1 MNKITLFGV
10 VQGVGMRPFI
20 YTLAQKLELVGFVRN
35 TQVALEIILPAHKT
49 ESFLNALKKGLPPLA
64 LVEKIIISPYDKT
77 LKFND
82 FRILESKNHPLNL
95 LSQIPKDLGVCEDC
109 LREIRD
115 KNSPYFHYAFNSCAK
130 CGARYSLLSA
140 LPYDRENSALKP
152 FKLCG
157 FCAFVYKDANNKR
170 FHIQGI
176 SCKKCGITLNYKRFK
191 NDDALLECAKDIQK
205 GKIIALKGND
215 DALLECAKDIQKGK
229 IIALKGLG
237 GFALLCDGRNF
248 QTIERLRLLKNR
260 PLKPFALM
268 FKDLNTAK
276 QHAFLN
282 ALECESLNSTSA
294 PILLARKKPNTPLAP
309 NIAKN
314 SPFYGVILPYTPL
327 HALLLDLL
335 DFPIVF
341 TSANF
346 SSLPLASDEAEIDAL
361 SFIFDFKL
369 THNRAIIHR
378 IDDSIAQ
385 CIDNAIRPMR
395 LARGFA
401 PLYLTLPKRSNH
413 SPKKILA
420 LGAEQKGHFSL
431 LDSETSILLLS
442 PFCGDL
448 SVLENEKHF
457 KETLNFFLKTYDFKP
472 TILACD
478 KHKNYT
484 TTKMAFDFNT
494 PLLQVQHHHAHFLA
508 NVLDALLQ
516 DPHLNHPFI
525 GIIWDGS
532 GAYEN
537 KIYGAECFVGDFER
551 IEEIA
556 RFEEFL
562 LLGGEKAIKEPKRLV
577 LEIALKHQ
585 LNKLLKRVQKHFKE
599 DELEI
604 FQQMH
609 DREIQSVATNS
620 IGRLFDIVA
629 FSLDLVGTIS
639 FEAESGQV
647 LENLALQS
655 DEIAFYPFKIKNS
668 VVCLKE
674 FYQAFEKDLGVL
686 EPERIAKKF
695 FNSLVEII
703 TALIAPFKKHVV
715 VCSGGVFCNQL
726 LCEQLAKRL
735 RGLKRQYFFHKHFP
749 PNDSSIPVGQALMAY
764 FNPTIIKKG

>member
-1 MNKITLFGV
+1 M

-35 TQVALEIILPAHKT
+35 TQAALEIILPAHKT

-130 CGARYSLLSA
+130 CGARYSLLNA

-157 FCAFVYKDANNKR
+157 FCASVYQDPTNKR

-176 SCKKCGITLNYKRFK
+176 SCKKCGIALNYKHFK
-191 NDDALLECAKDIQK
+191 
-205 GKIIALKGND
+205 ND

-237 GFALLCDGRNF
+237 GFGFLCDARNF
-248 QTIERLRLLKNR
+248 QTTERLRLLKNR

-294 PILLARKKPNTPLAP
+294 PILLVRKKPDTKLAP

-346 SSLPLASDEAEIDAL
+346 SSLPLASDEAEIDTL

-385 CIDNAIRPMR
+385 RVDNIIRPMR

-401 PLYLTLPKRSNH
+401 PLYLTLPKRSNG

-420 LGAEQKGHFSL
+420 LGAQQKGHFSL
-431 LDSETSILLLS
+431 LDSETSTLLLS

-478 KHKNYT
+478 KHQNYT
-484 TTKMAFDFNT
+484 TTQMACGFNT

-508 NVLDALLQ
+508 SILDALLQ

-537 KIYGAECFVGDFER
+537 KIYGAECFVGDLER
-551 IEEIA
+551 IEEVA

-562 LLGGEKAIKEPKRLV
+562 LLGGQKAIKEPKRLV

-609 DREIQSVATNS
+609 DREIQSIATNS

-655 DEIAFYPFKIKNS
+655 DEIAFYPFTIKNS
-668 VVCLKE
+668 VVCLKD

-703 TALIAPFKKHVV
+703 TALIAPFKEHVV

-735 RGLKRQYFFHKHFP
+735 MGLKRQYFFHKHFP
-749 PNDSSIPVGQALMAY
+749 PNDSSIPIGQALMAY

>member
-1 MNKITLFGV
+1 M

-35 TQVALEIILPAHKT
+35 TQAALEIVLPAHKT
-49 ESFLNALKKGLPPLA
+49 ESFLDALKKGLPPLA

-77 LKFND
+77 LKFNG

-115 KNSPYFHYAFNSCAK
+115 KNSPYFYYAFNSCAK
-130 CGARYSLLSA
+130 CGARYSLLNA

-152 FKLCG
+152 FKLCE
-157 FCAFVYKDANNKR
+157 FCASVYQDPTNKR

-176 SCKKCGITLNYKRFK
+176 SCKKCGIALNYKRFK

-205 GKIIALKGND
+205 GKIIALKG
-215 DALLECAKDIQKGK
+215 
-229 IIALKGLG
+229 LG
-237 GFALLCDGRNF
+237 GFALVCDGRNF
-248 QTIERLRLLKNR
+248 QTIEKLRLLKNR

-294 PILLARKKPNTPLAP
+294 PILLARKKPDTPLAP

-335 DFPIVF
+335 DFPIIF

-369 THNRAIIHR
+369 THNRTIIHR

-385 CIDNAIRPMR
+385 RVDNIIRPMR

-401 PLYLTLPKRSNH
+401 PLYLTLPKRSND

-431 LDSETSILLLS
+431 LDSETSVLLLS

-508 NVLDALLQ
+508 SVLDALLQ

-551 IEEIA
+551 IEEMA

-620 IGRLFDIVA
+620 IGRLFDIIA
-629 FSLDLVGTIS
+629 FSLDLTGTIS

-655 DEIAFYPFKIKNS
+655 DEIAFYPFRIKNS

-686 EPERIAKKF
+686 EPKRIAKKF

-703 TALIAPFKKHVV
+703 TALIMPFKEHVV

-749 PNDSSIPVGQALMAY
+749 PNDSSIPIGQALMAY

>member
-35 TQVALEIILPAHKT
+35 TQAALEIILPAHKT

-64 LVEKIIISPYDKT
+64 LVEKIIISPYDKA
-77 LKFND
+77 LHFNG

-95 LSQIPKDLGVCEDC
+95 LSQIPKDLGVCKDC

-130 CGARYSLLSA
+130 CGARYSLLNA
-140 LPYDRENSALKP
+140 LPYDRGNSALKP
-152 FKLCG
+152 FKLCK
-157 FCAFVYKDANNKR
+157 FCASIYQDPTNKR

-176 SCKKCGITLNYKRFK
+176 SCKKCGIALNYKRFK
-191 NDDALLECAKDIQK
+191 NDDALLECAKDLQR
-205 GKIIALKGND
+205 
-215 DALLECAKDIQKGK
+215 GK

-282 ALECESLNSTSA
+282 ELECESLNSTSA
-294 PILLARKKPNTPLAP
+294 PILLARKKPDIKLAP

-327 HALLLDLL
+327 HVLLLDLL

-346 SSLPLASDEAEIDAL
+346 SSLPLASDEAEIDSL

-369 THNRAIIHR
+369 THNRAIVHR

-401 PLYLTLPKRSNH
+401 PLYLTLPKRSNG
-413 SPKKILA
+413 SQQKILA
-420 LGAEQKGHFSL
+420 LGAQQKGHFSL

-472 TILACD
+472 TLLACD

-484 TTKMAFDFNT
+484 TTQMAFDFNT

-508 NVLDALLQ
+508 SILDALLQ

-537 KIYGAECFVGDFER
+537 KIYGAECFVGDLER
-551 IEEIA
+551 IEEVA
-556 RFEEFL
+556 RFEEFW
-562 LLGGEKAIKEPKRLV
+562 LLGGQKAIKEPKRLV

-585 LNKLLKRVQKHFKE
+585 LNKLLRRVQKHFKE

-609 DREIQSVATNS
+609 DKKIQSVATNS

-629 FSLDLVGTIS
+629 FSLDLTGTIS

-655 DEIAFYPFKIKNS
+655 DEIAFYPFEIKNS
-668 VVCLKE
+668 VVRLKE

-686 EPERIAKKF
+686 EPKRIAKKF

-703 TALIAPFKKHVV
+703 TALIAPFKGHVV

-749 PNDSSIPVGQALMAY
+749 PNDSSIPIGQALMAY

>member
-35 TQVALEIILPAHKT
+35 TQAALEIILPAHQT
-49 ESFLNALKKGLPPLA
+49 ESFLNALKKRLPPLA

-82 FRILESKNHPLNL
+82 FMILESKNHPLNL

-109 LREIRD
+109 LHEIRD

-130 CGARYSLLSA
+130 CGARYSLLNA

-157 FCAFVYKDANNKR
+157 FCTSTYQDPTNKR

-191 NDDALLECAKDIQK
+191 
-205 GKIIALKGND
+205 ND

-276 QHAFLN
+276 QHAFLST
-282 ALECESLNSTSA
+282 LECESLNSTSA
-294 PILLARKKPNTPLAP
+294 PILLARKKPNTQLAP

-335 DFPIVF
+335 DFPIIF

-346 SSLPLASDEAEIDAL
+346 SSLPLASDEAEIDSL

-369 THNRAIIHR
+369 THDRAIIHR

-385 CIDNAIRPMR
+385 HVDNAIRPMR

-401 PLYLTLPKRSNH
+401 PLYLTLPKRSNDLQ
-413 SPKKILA
+413 KKILA

-478 KHKNYT
+478 KHQNYT
-484 TTKMAFDFNT
+484 TTKMACGFNT

-508 NVLDALLQ
+508 SVLDALLQ
-516 DPHLNHPFI
+516 DPHLNNPFI

-551 IEEIA
+551 IEETA

-609 DREIQSVATNS
+609 DRKIQSIATNS

-668 VVCLKE
+668 VVCLKD

-686 EPERIAKKF
+686 EPKRIAKKF

-703 TALIAPFKKHVV
+703 SALIAPFKEHVV

-735 RGLKRQYFFHKHFP
+735 RELKRQYFFHKHFP

>member
-35 TQVALEIILPAHKT
+35 TQAALEIILPAHKT

-64 LVEKIIISPYDKT
+64 LVEKIIINPYDKT
-77 LKFND
+77 LKFNG
-82 FRILESKNHPLNL
+82 FRILESKNHSLNL
-95 LSQIPKDLGVCEDC
+95 LSQIPKDLGVCENC

-130 CGARYSLLSA
+130 CGARYSLLNA

-152 FKLCG
+152 FKLCE

-205 GKIIALKGND
+205 GKIIALKG
-215 DALLECAKDIQKGK
+215 
-229 IIALKGLG
+229 LG
-237 GFALLCDGRNF
+237 GFALLCDARNF

-294 PILLARKKPNTPLAP
+294 PILLAHKKPNTQLAP

-327 HALLLDLL
+327 HALLMDLL
-335 DFPIVF
+335 DFPIIF

-346 SSLPLASDEAEIDAL
+346 SSLPLASDEAEIDSL

-369 THNRAIIHR
+369 THNRAIVHR
-378 IDDSIAQ
+378 IDDSIVQ

-401 PLYLTLPKRSNH
+401 PLYLTLPKRSND
-413 SPKKILA
+413 SQKKILA

-448 SVLENEKHF
+448 SALENEKHF

-484 TTKMAFDFNT
+484 TTKMACDFNT

-508 NVLDALLQ
+508 SVLDALLQ
-516 DPHLNHPFI
+516 DPHLNDPFI

-585 LNKLLKRVQKHFKE
+585 LNKLLERVQKHFKE

-609 DREIQSVATNS
+609 DREIQSTATNS

-629 FSLDLVGTIS
+629 FSLDLTGTIS

-703 TALIAPFKKHVV
+703 TALIAPFKEHVV

>member
-1 MNKITLFGV
+1 MRNDATLLNQITLFGV
-10 VQGVGMRPFI
+10 VQGVGMRPFV
-20 YTLAQKLELVGFVRN
+20 YTLAQKLGLVGFVRN
-35 TQVALEIILPAHKT
+35 AQAALEIVLPAHKT

-64 LVEKIIISPYDKT
+64 LVEKIIISPYDKA
-77 LKFND
+77 LHFND

-95 LSQIPKDLGVCEDC
+95 LSQIPKDLGVCKDC

-130 CGARYSLLSA
+130 CGARYSLLNA

-152 FKLCG
+152 FKLCE
-157 FCAFVYKDANNKR
+157 FCASVYKNAHNKR

-176 SCKKCGITLNYKRFK
+176 SCKKCGIALNYKRFK
-191 NDDALLECAKDIQK
+191 
-205 GKIIALKGND
+205 ND

-237 GFALLCDGRNF
+237 GFALLCDARNF

-268 FKDLNTAK
+268 FKDLNSAK

-294 PILLARKKPNTPLAP
+294 PILLARKKPNTQLAP

-346 SSLPLASDEAEIDAL
+346 SSLPLASDEAEIDSL

-385 CIDNAIRPMR
+385 NVDNAIRPMR

-401 PLYLTLPKRSNH
+401 PLYLTLPKRSNG
-413 SPKKILA
+413 SPQKILA

-431 LDSETSILLLS
+431 LDSKTSILLLS

-472 TILACD
+472 TLLACD

-484 TTKMAFDFNT
+484 TTQMAFDFNT

-508 NVLDALLQ
+508 SILDALLQ

-525 GIIWDGS
+525 GIVWDGS

-556 RFEEFL
+556 RFEEFW
-562 LLGGEKAIKEPKRLV
+562 LLGGQKAIKEPKRLV

-604 FQQMH
+604 FKQMH
-609 DREIQSVATNS
+609 DKKIQSIATNS

-655 DEIAFYPFKIKNS
+655 DEIAFYPFEIKKS
-668 VVCLKE
+668 VVRLKE

-686 EPERIAKKF
+686 EPKRIAKKF

-703 TALIAPFKKHVV
+703 TALIAPFKGHVV

-735 RGLKRQYFFHKHFP
+735 KKLQREYFFHKHFP

>member
-35 TQVALEIILPAHKT
+35 TQAALEIILPAHQT

-64 LVEKIIISPYDKT
+64 LVEKIIISPYDKA
-77 LKFND
+77 LHFND

-95 LSQIPKDLGVCEDC
+95 LSQIPKDLGVCKDC
-109 LREIRD
+109 LNEIKD

-130 CGARYSLLSA
+130 CGARYSLLNA
-140 LPYDRENSALKP
+140 MPYDRENSALKP

-157 FCAFVYKDANNKR
+157 FCTSIYQDPRNKR

-176 SCKKCGITLNYKRFK
+176 SCKKCGIVLNYKRFK

-205 GKIIALKGND
+205 GKIIALKG
-215 DALLECAKDIQKGK
+215 
-229 IIALKGLG
+229 LG
-237 GFALLCDGRNF
+237 GFALVCDARNF

-268 FKDLNTAK
+268 FKDLKSAK

-294 PILLARKKPNTPLAP
+294 PILLAHKKPDTQLAP

-346 SSLPLASDEAEIDAL
+346 SSLPLASDEKEIDSL
-361 SFIFDFKL
+361 HFIFDFKL

-378 IDDSIAQ
+378 IDDSIVQ
-385 CIDNAIRPMR
+385 RVDNIIRPMR

-413 SPKKILA
+413 PPQKILA

-472 TILACD
+472 TLLACD
-478 KHKNYT
+478 KHQNYT
-484 TTKMAFDFNT
+484 TTQMAFDFNT

-508 NVLDALLQ
+508 SVLDALLQ
-516 DPHLNHPFI
+516 DPHLNHSFI
-525 GIIWDGS
+525 GIVWDGS

-537 KIYGAECFVGDFER
+537 KVYGAECFVGDLER

-562 LLGGEKAIKEPKRLV
+562 LLGGQKAIKEPKRLV

-585 LNKLLKRVQKHFKE
+585 LNKLLRRVQKHFKE

-609 DREIQSVATNS
+609 DKKIQSVATNS

-629 FSLDLVGTIS
+629 FSLDLTGTIS

-655 DEIAFYPFKIKNS
+655 DESAFYPFEIKNS
-668 VVCLKE
+668 VVGLKA

-686 EPERIAKKF
+686 EPKRIAKKF

-703 TALIAPFKKHVV
+703 TALIAPFKEHVV

-726 LCEQLAKRL
+726 LCEQLAQRFKKLQRE
-735 RGLKRQYFFHKHFP
+735 YFFHKHFP

-764 FNPTIIKKG
+764 FNPIIIKKG

>member
-1 MNKITLFGV
+1 MCNDATLLNRITLFGV

-35 TQVALEIILPAHKT
+35 TQAALEIILPAHKT
-49 ESFLNALKKGLPPLA
+49 ESFLNALKKELPPLA
-64 LVEKIIISPYDKT
+64 LVEKIIISPYDKA
-77 LKFND
+77 LNFND

-95 LSQIPKDLGVCEDC
+95 LSQIPKDLGVCKDC

-130 CGARYSLLSA
+130 CGARYSLLNA

-152 FKLCG
+152 FKLCK
-157 FCAFVYKDANNKR
+157 FCASVYKDAHNKR

-205 GKIIALKGND
+205 GKIIALKG
-215 DALLECAKDIQKGK
+215 
-229 IIALKGLG
+229 LG
-237 GFALLCDGRNF
+237 GFALVCDARNF

-294 PILLARKKPNTPLAP
+294 PILLARKKPDTPLAP

-314 SPFYGVILPYTPL
+314 SPFYGIILPYTPL

-385 CIDNAIRPMR
+385 CIDNAMRPMR

-401 PLYLTLPKRSNH
+401 PLYLTLPKRSND
-413 SPKKILA
+413 SQKKILA

-472 TILACD
+472 TLLACD

-484 TTKMAFDFNT
+484 TTQMAFDFNT
-494 PLLQVQHHHAHFLA
+494 PLLQFQHHHAHFLA
-508 NVLDALLQ
+508 SVLDALLQ
-516 DPHLNHPFI
+516 APHLNHPFI

-551 IEEIA
+551 IEETA

-585 LNKLLKRVQKHFKE
+585 LNKLLERVQKHFKE

-609 DREIQSVATNS
+609 DREIQSTATNS

-629 FSLDLVGTIS
+629 FSLDLTGTIS

-655 DEIAFYPFKIKNS
+655 DENAFYPFKIKNS

-703 TALIAPFKKHVV
+703 TALIAPFKEHVV

>member
-1 MNKITLFGV
+1 
-10 VQGVGMRPFI
+10 MRPFI

-35 TQVALEIILPAHKT
+35 TQAALEIILPAHKT

-95 LSQIPKDLGVCEDC
+95 LSQIPKDLGVCKDC

-115 KNSPYFHYAFNSCAK
+115 KNSPYFYYAFNSCAK
-130 CGARYSLLSA
+130 CGARYSLLNA

-152 FKLCG
+152 FKLCR
-157 FCAFVYKDANNKR
+157 FCAFVYKDTNNKR

-191 NDDALLECAKDIQK
+191 NDDALLECT
-205 GKIIALKGND
+205 
-215 DALLECAKDIQKGK
+215 KDIQKGK

-335 DFPIVF
+335 DFPIIF

-346 SSLPLASDEAEIDAL
+346 SSLPLASDEDEIDSL

-378 IDDSIAQ
+378 IDDSIVQ
-385 CIDNAIRPMR
+385 RVDNIIRPMR

-401 PLYLTLPKRSNH
+401 PLYLTLPKRSNG

-472 TILACD
+472 TLLACD

-484 TTKMAFDFNT
+484 TTQMALEFNT

-508 NVLDALLQ
+508 SILDALLQ

-525 GIIWDGS
+525 GIVWDGS
-532 GAYEN
+532 GAYGN
-537 KIYGAECFVGDFER
+537 KIYGAECFVGDLER

-556 RFEEFL
+556 RFEEFW
-562 LLGGEKAIKEPKRLV
+562 LLGGQKAIKEPKRLV
-577 LEIALKHQ
+577 LEISLKHQ
-585 LNKLLKRVQKHFKE
+585 LNKLLERVQKHFKE

-609 DREIQSVATNS
+609 DKKIQSIATNS

-686 EPERIAKKF
+686 EPKRIAKKF

-703 TALIAPFKKHVV
+703 TALIAPFKEHVV

-749 PNDSSIPVGQALMAY
+749 PNDSSIPIGQALMAY
-764 FNPTIIKKG
+764 FNPKIIKKG

>member
-1 MNKITLFGV
+1 
-10 VQGVGMRPFI
+10 MRPFI

-35 TQVALEIILPAHKT
+35 TQAALEIILPAHKT

-64 LVEKIIISPYDKT
+64 LVEKIIINPYDKT
-77 LKFND
+77 LKSND

-130 CGARYSLLSA
+130 CGARYSLLNA

-157 FCAFVYKDANNKR
+157 FCTFVYKNTNNKR

-191 NDDALLECAKDIQK
+191 ND
-205 GKIIALKGND
+205 G
-215 DALLECAKDIQKGK
+215 ALLECAKDIQKGK

-237 GFALLCDGRNF
+237 GFALLCDARNF

-346 SSLPLASDEAEIDAL
+346 SSLPLASDEAEIDSL

-369 THNRAIIHR
+369 THNRTIIHR

-385 CIDNAIRPMR
+385 CIDNAMRPMR

-401 PLYLTLPKRSNH
+401 PLYLTLPKRSND
-413 SPKKILA
+413 SQKKILA

-484 TTKMAFDFNT
+484 TTKMACDFNT

-508 NVLDALLQ
+508 SVLDALLQ
-516 DPHLNHPFI
+516 DPHLNDPFI

-577 LEIALKHQ
+577 LEIALRHQ

-609 DREIQSVATNS
+609 DREIQSVVTNS

-629 FSLDLVGTIS
+629 FSLDLTGTIS

-695 FNSLVEII
+695 FNSLTEII
-703 TALIAPFKKHVV
+703 TALIAPFKEHVV

-749 PNDSSIPVGQALMAY
+749 PNDSSIPIGQALMAY

>member
-20 YTLAQKLELVGFVRN
+20 YTLAQKLGLVGFVRN
-35 TQVALEIILPAHKT
+35 AQVALEIVLPAHKT
-49 ESFLNALKKGLPPLA
+49 ESFLNALKKELPPLA
-64 LVEKIIISPYDKT
+64 LVEKIIISPYDKA
-77 LKFND
+77 LHFND

-95 LSQIPKDLGVCEDC
+95 LSQIPKDLGVCKDC

-115 KNSPYFHYAFNSCAK
+115 KNSPYFYYAFNSCAK
-130 CGARYSLLSA
+130 CGARYSLLNA

-152 FKLCG
+152 FKLCK
-157 FCAFVYKDANNKR
+157 FCASVYKDAHNKR

-176 SCKKCGITLNYKRFK
+176 SCKKCGIALNYRRFK
-191 NDDALLECAKDIQK
+191 
-205 GKIIALKGND
+205 ND

-237 GFALLCDGRNF
+237 GFALLCDARNF

-268 FKDLNTAK
+268 FKDLNAAK
-276 QHAFLN
+276 QYAFLN

-294 PILLARKKPNTPLAP
+294 PILLARKKPNIKLAP

-385 CIDNAIRPMR
+385 RVDNIIRPMR

-401 PLYLTLPKRSNH
+401 PLYLTLPKRSNG

-431 LDSETSILLLS
+431 LDSETSVLLLS

-472 TILACD
+472 TFLACD
-478 KHKNYT
+478 KHQNYT
-484 TTKMAFDFNT
+484 TTQMAFEFNT

-508 NVLDALLQ
+508 SVLDALLQ

-537 KIYGAECFVGDFER
+537 KIYGAECFVGDLER
-551 IEEIA
+551 IEEVA
-556 RFEEFL
+556 RFEEFW
-562 LLGGEKAIKEPKRLV
+562 LLGGQKAIKEPKRLV

-609 DREIQSVATNS
+609 DKKIQSIATNS

-655 DEIAFYPFKIKNS
+655 DEIAFYPFEIKNS
-668 VVCLKE
+668 VVGLKE

-686 EPERIAKKF
+686 EPKRIAKKF

-703 TALIAPFKKHVV
+703 TALIAPFKEHVV

-749 PNDSSIPVGQALMAY
+749 PNDSNIPIGQALMAY

>member
-1 MNKITLFGV
+1 M

-20 YTLAQKLELVGFVRN
+20 YALAQKLELVGFVRN
-35 TQVALEIILPAHKT
+35 TQAALEIILPAHKT

-64 LVEKIIISPYDKT
+64 LVEKIVISPYDKT

-95 LSQIPKDLGVCEDC
+95 LSQIPKDLGVCKDC

-130 CGARYSLLSA
+130 CGARYSLLNA

-157 FCAFVYKDANNKR
+157 FCAFVYQDPTNKR

-176 SCKKCGITLNYKRFK
+176 SCKKCGIALNYKRFK
-191 NDDALLECAKDIQK
+191 
-205 GKIIALKGND
+205 ND

-268 FKDLNTAK
+268 FKDLNSAK

-282 ALECESLNSTSA
+282 ELECESLNSASA
-294 PILLARKKPNTPLAP
+294 PILLARKKPDTKLAP

-335 DFPIVF
+335 DFPIIF

-385 CIDNAIRPMR
+385 HVDNIIRPMR

-401 PLYLTLPKRSNH
+401 PLYLALPKRSNH

-472 TILACD
+472 TLLACD

-484 TTKMAFDFNT
+484 TTQMAFDFNT

-508 NVLDALLQ
+508 SVLDALLQ
-516 DPHLNHPFI
+516 NPHLNHPFI

-537 KIYGAECFVGDFER
+537 KIYGAECFVGDFEY
-551 IEEIA
+551 IEEVA
-556 RFEEFL
+556 RFEEFW
-562 LLGGEKAIKEPKRLV
+562 LLGGQKAIKEPKRLV

-585 LNKLLKRVQKHFKE
+585 LNKLLKRIQKHFKE

-609 DREIQSVATNS
+609 DKKIQSVATNS

-674 FYQAFEKDLGVL
+674 FYQAFERDLGVL
-686 EPERIAKKF
+686 EPKRIAKKF

-703 TALIAPFKKHVV
+703 TALIAPFKEHVV

-749 PNDSSIPVGQALMAY
+749 PNDSSIPIGQALMAY

>member
-1 MNKITLFGV
+1 
-10 VQGVGMRPFI
+10 MRPFI
-20 YTLAQKLELVGFVRN
+20 YTLAQKLKLVGFVRN
-35 TQVALEIILPAHKT
+35 TQAALEIILPAHKT

-64 LVEKIIISPYDKT
+64 LVEKIIINPYDKT

-130 CGARYSLLSA
+130 CGARYSLLNA

-157 FCAFVYKDANNKR
+157 FCTFVYKDANNKR

-176 SCKKCGITLNYKRFK
+176 SCKKCGIMLNYKRFK
-191 NDDALLECAKDIQK
+191 
-205 GKIIALKGND
+205 ND

-237 GFALLCDGRNF
+237 GFALLCDASNF

-276 QHAFLN
+276 QHAFLS
-282 ALECESLNSTSA
+282 ALECESLNSTST
-294 PILLARKKPNTPLAP
+294 PILLAHKKPNTPLAP

-346 SSLPLASDEAEIDAL
+346 SSLPLASDEAEIDSL

-378 IDDSIAQ
+378 IDDSIVQ
-385 CIDNAIRPMR
+385 CIDNAMRPMR

-401 PLYLTLPKRSNH
+401 PLYLTLPKRFNDSQ
-413 SPKKILA
+413 KKILA

-431 LDSETSILLLS
+431 LDSETSTLLLS

-484 TTKMAFDFNT
+484 TTKMACDFNT

-508 NVLDALLQ
+508 SVLDALLQ
-516 DPHLNHPFI
+516 DPHLNNPFI

-629 FSLDLVGTIS
+629 FSLDLTGTIS

-703 TALIAPFKKHVV
+703 TALIMPFKEHVV

>member
-1 MNKITLFGV
+1 
-10 VQGVGMRPFI
+10 MRPFI

-35 TQVALEIILPAHKT
+35 TQAALEIILPTHQT

-77 LKFND
+77 LKSND
-82 FRILESKNHPLNL
+82 FRILESKNHSLNL

-130 CGARYSLLSA
+130 CGARYSLLNA

-157 FCAFVYKDANNKR
+157 FCAFVYKDTNNKR

-205 GKIIALKGND
+205 GKIIALKG
-215 DALLECAKDIQKGK
+215 
-229 IIALKGLG
+229 LG
-237 GFALLCDGRNF
+237 GFALLCDARNF

-276 QHAFLN
+276 QHAFLS

-346 SSLPLASDEAEIDAL
+346 NSLPLASDEAEIDAL

-385 CIDNAIRPMR
+385 CIDNAMRPMR

-457 KETLNFFLKTYDFKP
+457 KETLDFFLKTYDFKP
-472 TILACD
+472 TLLACD

-484 TTKMAFDFNT
+484 TTKMACDFNT

-508 NVLDALLQ
+508 SVLDALLQ
-516 DPHLNHPFI
+516 DPHLNNPFI

-551 IEEIA
+551 IEEVA

-562 LLGGEKAIKEPKRLV
+562 LLGREKAIKEPKRLV

-585 LNKLLKRVQKHFKE
+585 LNKLLKHVQKHFKE

-629 FSLDLVGTIS
+629 FSLDLTGTIS

-703 TALIAPFKKHVV
+703 TALIMPFKEHVV

-749 PNDSSIPVGQALMAY
+749 LNDSSIPVGQALMAY

>member
-1 MNKITLFGV
+1 MRNDATLLNKITLFGV

-35 TQVALEIILPAHKT
+35 AQAALEIILPAHKT
-49 ESFLNALKKGLPPLA
+49 ESFLNALKKELPPLA
-64 LVEKIIISPYDKT
+64 LIKKIIISPYDKA
-77 LKFND
+77 LNFND

-130 CGARYSLLSA
+130 CGARYSLLNA
-140 LPYDRENSALKP
+140 MPYDRENSALKP
-152 FKLCG
+152 FKLCK
-157 FCAFVYKDANNKR
+157 FCASVYKDAHNKR

-176 SCKKCGITLNYKRFK
+176 SCKKCGIALNYKRFK
-191 NDDALLECAKDIQK
+191 
-205 GKIIALKGND
+205 ND

-237 GFALLCDGRNF
+237 GFALLCDARNF
-248 QTIERLRLLKNR
+248 QTIERLRLLKKR

-268 FKDLNTAK
+268 FKDLKSAK

-294 PILLARKKPNTPLAP
+294 PILLARKKPDTQLAP

-327 HALLLDLL
+327 HDLLLDLL

-346 SSLPLASDEAEIDAL
+346 NSLPLASDEAEIDAL

-385 CIDNAIRPMR
+385 RVDNIIRPMR

-401 PLYLTLPKRSNH
+401 PLYFALPKRSNH

-431 LDSETSILLLS
+431 LDSETSVLLLS

-472 TILACD
+472 TLLACD

-484 TTKMAFDFNT
+484 TTQMAFEFNT

-508 NVLDALLQ
+508 SVLDAFLQ

-532 GAYEN
+532 GAYDN

-556 RFEEFL
+556 RFEEFW
-562 LLGGEKAIKEPKRLV
+562 LLGGQKAIKEPKRLV

-609 DREIQSVATNS
+609 DKKIQSVATNS

-629 FSLDLVGTIS
+629 FSLDLTGTIS

-655 DEIAFYPFKIKNS
+655 DESAFYPFEIKNS
-668 VVCLKE
+668 VVDLKE

-686 EPERIAKKF
+686 EPKRIAKKF

-703 TALIAPFKKHVV
+703 TALIVPFKEHVV

-749 PNDSSIPVGQALMAY
+749 PNDSSIPIGQALMAY

>member
-1 MNKITLFGV
+1 
-10 VQGVGMRPFI
+10 MRPFV
-20 YTLAQKLELVGFVRN
+20 YTLAQKLGLVGFARN
-35 TQVALEIILPAHKT
+35 TQAALEIVLPTHKT

-64 LVEKIIISPYDKT
+64 LVEKIVISPYDKA
-77 LKFND
+77 LHFND

-109 LREIRD
+109 LREVRD

-130 CGARYSLLSA
+130 CGARYSLLNA
-140 LPYDRENSALKP
+140 MPYDRENSALKP

-157 FCAFVYKDANNKR
+157 FCASVYKDATNKR

-176 SCKKCGITLNYKRFK
+176 SCKKCGIALNYK
-191 NDDALLECAKDIQK
+191 Q
-205 GKIIALKGND
+205 LKND

-237 GFALLCDGRNF
+237 GFALLCDARNF

-268 FKDLNTAK
+268 FKDLNAAK

-282 ALECESLNSTSA
+282 ALECESLNSVSA
-294 PILLARKKPNTPLAP
+294 PILLARKKPNVKLAP

-335 DFPIVF
+335 DSPIIF

-346 SSLPLASDEAEIDAL
+346 SSLPLASDEKEIDSL
-361 SFIFDFKL
+361 HFIFDFKL
-369 THNRAIIHR
+369 THNRTIIHR

-385 CIDNAIRPMR
+385 RVDNAIRPMR

-401 PLYLTLPKRSNH
+401 PLYLTLPKRSFNA
-413 SPKKILA
+413 PKKILA

-431 LDSETSILLLS
+431 LDSETSVLLLS

-472 TILACD
+472 TLLACD
-478 KHKNYT
+478 KHQNYT
-484 TTKMAFDFNT
+484 TTKMAFEFNT

-508 NVLDALLQ
+508 SILDALLQ

-525 GIIWDGS
+525 GIVWDGS

-537 KIYGAECFVGDFER
+537 KVYGAECFVGDFER

-562 LLGGEKAIKEPKRLV
+562 LLGGQKAIKEPRRLV

-599 DELEI
+599 DELGI
-604 FQQMH
+604 FKQMH
-609 DREIQSVATNS
+609 DKKIQSVATNS

-655 DEIAFYPFKIKNS
+655 DEIAFYPFEIKNS
-668 VVCLKE
+668 VVRLKE

-703 TALIAPFKKHVV
+703 TALIAPFKGHVV

-726 LCEQLAKRL
+726 LCEQLAKRFKKL
-735 RGLKRQYFFHKHFP
+735 QREYFFHKHFP

>member
-1 MNKITLFGV
+1 MCNDATLLNKITLFGV

-35 TQVALEIILPAHKT
+35 TQAALEIILPAHKT

-64 LVEKIIISPYDKT
+64 LVEKIIINPYDKT
-77 LKFND
+77 LKSND
-82 FRILESKNHPLNL
+82 FRILESKNHSLNL

-130 CGARYSLLSA
+130 CGARYSLLNA

-157 FCAFVYKDANNKR
+157 FCASAYQDPTNKR

-205 GKIIALKGND
+205 GKIIALKG
-215 DALLECAKDIQKGK
+215 
-229 IIALKGLG
+229 LG
-237 GFALLCDGRNF
+237 GFALLCDARNF

-260 PLKPFALM
+260 PLKPFVLM

-294 PILLARKKPNTPLAP
+294 PILLAHKKPNTPLAP

-361 SFIFDFKL
+361 NFIFDFKL

-378 IDDSIAQ
+378 IDDSIVQ
-385 CIDNAIRPMR
+385 CIDNAMRPMR

-413 SPKKILA
+413 SQKKILA

-431 LDSETSILLLS
+431 LDSETSVLLLS

-472 TILACD
+472 TLLACD

-484 TTKMAFDFNT
+484 TTKMACDFNT

-508 NVLDALLQ
+508 SVLDALLQ

-537 KIYGAECFVGDFER
+537 KVYGAECFVGDFER

-629 FSLDLVGTIS
+629 FSLDLTGTIS

-703 TALIAPFKKHVV
+703 TALIAPFKEHVV

>member
-1 MNKITLFGV
+1 MNQITLFGV
-10 VQGVGMRPFI
+10 VQGVGMRPFV
-20 YTLAQKLELVGFVRN
+20 YTLAQKLGLVGFARN
-35 TQVALEIILPAHKT
+35 AQAALEIVLPAHKT

-64 LVEKIIISPYDKT
+64 LVEKIVISPYDKA
-77 LKFND
+77 LHFND
-82 FRILESKNHPLNL
+82 FRILESKNRPLNL

-115 KNSPYFHYAFNSCAK
+115 ENSPYFHYAFNSCAK
-130 CGARYSLLSA
+130 CGARYSLLNA
-140 LPYDRENSALKP
+140 MPYDRENSALKP

-157 FCAFVYKDANNKR
+157 FCASVYKDAHNKR

-176 SCKKCGITLNYKRFK
+176 SCKKCGIALNYKRFK
-191 NDDALLECAKDIQK
+191 NDDALFKCAKDIQ
-205 GKIIALKGND
+205 
-215 DALLECAKDIQKGK
+215 EGK

-237 GFALLCDGRNF
+237 GFALVCDARNF

-268 FKDLNTAK
+268 FKDLNSAK

-282 ALECESLNSTSA
+282 ELECESLSSISA
-294 PILLARKKPNTPLAP
+294 PILLARKKPDTQLAP

-335 DFPIVF
+335 DSPIVF

-346 SSLPLASDEAEIDAL
+346 SSLPLASDEKEINSL
-361 SFIFDFKL
+361 HFIFDFKL

-378 IDDSIAQ
+378 IDDSIVQ
-385 CIDNAIRPMR
+385 RVDNAIRPMR

-401 PLYLTLPKRSNH
+401 PLYLALPKRSNH
-413 SPKKILA
+413 PPKKILA

-431 LDSETSILLLS
+431 LDGETSVLLLS

-472 TILACD
+472 TLLACD
-478 KHKNYT
+478 KHQNYT
-484 TTKMAFDFNT
+484 TTKMAFEFNA

-508 NVLDALLQ
+508 SILDALLQ

-525 GIIWDGS
+525 GIVWDGS

-537 KIYGAECFVGDFER
+537 KVYGAECFIGDFER

-556 RFEEFL
+556 RFEEFW
-562 LLGGEKAIKEPKRLV
+562 LLGGQKAIKEPRRLV

-599 DELEI
+599 DELGI
-604 FQQMH
+604 FKQMH
-609 DREIQSVATNS
+609 DKKIQSVATNS

-655 DEIAFYPFKIKNS
+655 DENAFYPFEIKNS
-668 VVCLKE
+668 VVRLKE

-695 FNSLVEII
+695 FNSLIEII
-703 TALIAPFKKHVV
+703 TALIAPFKGHVV

-735 RGLKRQYFFHKHFP
+735 KKLQREYFFHKHFP

>member
-1 MNKITLFGV
+1 MCNDAVLLNKITLFGV

-35 TQVALEIILPAHKT
+35 TQAALEIILPAHKT
-49 ESFLNALKKGLPPLA
+49 ESFLNALKNGLPPLA
-64 LVEKIIISPYDKT
+64 LVEKIIISPYDKA
-77 LKFND
+77 LHFND

-130 CGARYSLLSA
+130 CGARYSLLNA

-152 FKLCG
+152 FKLCK
-157 FCAFVYKDANNKR
+157 FCASVYKDAHNKR

-176 SCKKCGITLNYKRFK
+176 SCKKCGIALNYKRFK
-191 NDDALLECAKDIQK
+191 
-205 GKIIALKGND
+205 ND

-237 GFALLCDGRNF
+237 GFALLCDARNF
-248 QTIERLRLLKNR
+248 KTIERLRLLKNR
-260 PLKPFALM
+260 PLKPFVLM
-268 FKDLNTAK
+268 FKDLESAK

-294 PILLARKKPNTPLAP
+294 PILLARKKPDTQLAP

-346 SSLPLASDEAEIDAL
+346 SSLPLASDETEIDAL

-378 IDDSIAQ
+378 IDDSIVQ
-385 CIDNAIRPMR
+385 RVDNAIRPMR

-401 PLYLTLPKRSNH
+401 PLYLALPKRSNG
-413 SPKKILA
+413 SQQKILA
-420 LGAEQKGHFSL
+420 LGADQKGYFSL
-431 LDSETSILLLS
+431 LDSETSVLLLS

-472 TILACD
+472 TLLACD
-478 KHKNYT
+478 KHQNYT
-484 TTKMAFDFNT
+484 TTKMAFEFNT

-508 NVLDALLQ
+508 SVLDALLQ

-537 KIYGAECFVGDFER
+537 KIYGAECFIGDFER
-551 IEEIA
+551 IEEVA
-556 RFEEFL
+556 RFEEFW
-562 LLGGEKAIKEPKRLV
+562 LLGGQKAIKEPKRLV

-585 LNKLLKRVQKHFKE
+585 LNKLLRRVQKHFKE

-609 DREIQSVATNS
+609 DKKIQSVATNS

-655 DEIAFYPFKIKNS
+655 DEIAFYPFEIKNS
-668 VVCLKE
+668 VVCLKK

-703 TALIAPFKKHVV
+703 TALIAPFKGHVV

-726 LCEQLAKRL
+726 LCEQLAKRFKKL
-735 RGLKRQYFFHKHFP
+735 QREYFFHKHFP

>member
-10 VQGVGMRPFI
+10 VQGVGMRPFV
-20 YTLAQKLELVGFVRN
+20 YTLAQKLGLVGFARN
-35 TQVALEIILPAHKT
+35 AQAALEIVLPAHKT

-64 LVEKIIISPYDKT
+64 LVEKIIISPYDKA
-77 LKFND
+77 LHFND

-130 CGARYSLLSA
+130 CGARYSLLNA

-157 FCAFVYKDANNKR
+157 FCASVYKDAHNKR

-176 SCKKCGITLNYKRFK
+176 SCKKCGIALNYKRFK
-191 NDDALLECAKDIQK
+191 
-205 GKIIALKGND
+205 ND

-237 GFALLCDGRNF
+237 GFALLCDARNF
-248 QTIERLRLLKNR
+248 KTIERLRLLKNR

-268 FKDLNTAK
+268 FKDLNSAK

-282 ALECESLNSTSA
+282 ELECESLNSVST
-294 PILLARKKPNTPLAP
+294 PILLARKKPNVKLAP

-335 DFPIVF
+335 DSPIVF

-346 SSLPLASDEAEIDAL
+346 NSLPLASDEKEIDSL
-361 SFIFDFKL
+361 HFIFDFKL

-385 CIDNAIRPMR
+385 RVDNTIRPMR

-401 PLYLTLPKRSNH
+401 PLYLTLPKRSFNA
-413 SPKKILA
+413 PKKILA

-431 LDSETSILLLS
+431 LDSETSVVLLS

-472 TILACD
+472 TLLACD
-478 KHKNYT
+478 KHQNYT
-484 TTKMAFDFNT
+484 TTKMAFEFNT

-508 NVLDALLQ
+508 SILDALLQ

-525 GIIWDGS
+525 GIVWDGS

-537 KIYGAECFVGDFER
+537 KVYGAECFVGDLER
-551 IEEIA
+551 IEEVA
-556 RFEEFL
+556 RFEEFW
-562 LLGGEKAIKEPKRLV
+562 LLGGQKAIKEPRRLV

-585 LNKLLKRVQKHFKE
+585 LNKLLKRVQEHFKE

-609 DREIQSVATNS
+609 DKKIQSVATNS

-655 DEIAFYPFKIKNS
+655 DEIAFYPFEIKNS

-686 EPERIAKKF
+686 EPKRIAKKF
-695 FNSLVEII
+695 FNSLIEII
-703 TALIAPFKKHVV
+703 TALIAPFKGHVV

-735 RGLKRQYFFHKHFP
+735 KKLQREYFFHKHFP

>member
-10 VQGVGMRPFI
+10 VQGVGMRPFV
-20 YTLAQKLELVGFVRN
+20 YTLAQKLGLVGFVRN
-35 TQVALEIILPAHKT
+35 AQAALEIILPAHKT

-64 LVEKIIISPYDKT
+64 LVEKIIISPYDKA
-77 LKFND
+77 LHFND

-130 CGARYSLLSA
+130 CGARYSLLNA
-140 LPYDRENSALKP
+140 MPYDRENSALKP
-152 FKLCG
+152 FKLCK
-157 FCAFVYKDANNKR
+157 FCASVYKDTHNKR

-176 SCKKCGITLNYKRFK
+176 SCKKCGIALNYKRFK
-191 NDDALLECAKDIQK
+191 NDDALLECAKD
-205 GKIIALKGND
+205 L
-215 DALLECAKDIQKGK
+215 QKGK

-237 GFALLCDGRNF
+237 GFALLCDARNF

-268 FKDLNTAK
+268 FKDLNSAK

-282 ALECESLNSTSA
+282 ALEGESLRSANA
-294 PILLARKKPNTPLAP
+294 PILLARKKPDTKLAS

-335 DFPIVF
+335 DFPIIF

-346 SSLPLASDEAEIDAL
+346 NSLPLASNEKEIDSL
-361 SFIFDFKL
+361 HFIFDFKL

-385 CIDNAIRPMR
+385 RVDNMIRPMR

-413 SPKKILA
+413 PPKKILA

-431 LDSETSILLLS
+431 LDSETSVLLLS

-472 TILACD
+472 TLLACD

-484 TTKMAFDFNT
+484 TTKMAFKFNT

-508 NVLDALLQ
+508 SVLDALLQ

-532 GAYEN
+532 GAYDN

-551 IEEIA
+551 IEEVA
-556 RFEEFL
+556 RFEEFW
-562 LLGGEKAIKEPKRLV
+562 LLGGQKAIKEPKRLV

-585 LNKLLKRVQKHFKE
+585 LNKLLKRIQKHFKE

-604 FQQMH
+604 FKQMH
-609 DREIQSVATNS
+609 DKKIQSVATNS

-655 DEIAFYPFKIKNS
+655 DEIAFYPFEIKNS
-668 VVCLKE
+668 VVGLKE

-686 EPERIAKKF
+686 EPKRIAKKF

-703 TALIAPFKKHVV
+703 TALIAPFKEHVV

-726 LCEQLAKRL
+726 LCEQLAKRFKKL
-735 RGLKRQYFFHKHFP
+735 QREYFFHKHFP

>member
-10 VQGVGMRPFI
+10 VQGVGMRPFV
-20 YTLAQKLELVGFVRN
+20 YTLAQKLGLVGFTRN
-35 TQVALEIILPAHKT
+35 AQAALEIVLPAHKT

-64 LVEKIIISPYDKT
+64 LVEKIVISPYDKA
-77 LKFND
+77 LHFND

-130 CGARYSLLSA
+130 CGARYSLLNA

-152 FKLCG
+152 FKLCR
-157 FCAFVYKDANNKR
+157 FCASTYQDPTNKR

-176 SCKKCGITLNYKRFK
+176 SCKKCGIALNYKRFK
-191 NDDALLECAKDIQK
+191 
-205 GKIIALKGND
+205 ND

-237 GFALLCDGRNF
+237 GFALLCDARNF

-268 FKDLNTAK
+268 FKDLKSAK

-282 ALECESLNSTSA
+282 ALECESLNSVSA
-294 PILLARKKPNTPLAP
+294 PILLARKKPDTQLAP

-314 SPFYGVILPYTPL
+314 SSFYGVILPYTPL

-346 SSLPLASDEAEIDAL
+346 SSLPLASDEKEIDSL
-361 SFIFDFKL
+361 HFIFDFKL

-385 CIDNAIRPMR
+385 RVDNIIRPMR

-401 PLYLTLPKRSNH
+401 PLYLALPKRSNH

-420 LGAEQKGHFSL
+420 LGAQQKGHFSL

-472 TILACD
+472 TLLACD
-478 KHKNYT
+478 KHQNYT
-484 TTKMAFDFNT
+484 TTQMAFEFNT

-508 NVLDALLQ
+508 SVLDALLQ

-537 KIYGAECFVGDFER
+537 KIYGAECFVGDLER

-556 RFEEFL
+556 RFEEFW
-562 LLGGEKAIKEPKRLV
+562 LLGGQKAIKEPRRLV

-609 DREIQSVATNS
+609 DKKIQSVATNS

-629 FSLDLVGTIS
+629 FSLDLTGTIS

-655 DEIAFYPFKIKNS
+655 DESAFYPFTIKNS
-668 VVCLKE
+668 VVGLKE

-686 EPERIAKKF
+686 EPKRIAKKF

-703 TALIAPFKKHVV
+703 TALIAPFKGHVV

-735 RGLKRQYFFHKHFP
+735 KKLQREYFFHKHFP

>member
-1 MNKITLFGV
+1 MNQITLFGV
-10 VQGVGMRPFI
+10 VQGVGMRPFV
-20 YTLAQKLELVGFVRN
+20 YTLAQKLGLVGFTRN
-35 TQVALEIILPAHKT
+35 TQAALEIVLPAHKT

-64 LVEKIIISPYDKT
+64 LVEKIIISPYDKA
-77 LKFND
+77 LHFND

-130 CGARYSLLSA
+130 CGARYSLLNA

-157 FCAFVYKDANNKR
+157 FCTSTYQDPTNKR

-176 SCKKCGITLNYKRFK
+176 SCKKCGIALNYKRFK
-191 NDDALLECAKDIQK
+191 
-205 GKIIALKGND
+205 ND

-237 GFALLCDGRNF
+237 GFALLCDARNF

-268 FKDLNTAK
+268 FKDLKSAK

-282 ALECESLNSTSA
+282 ELECESLNSVSA
-294 PILLARKKPNTPLAP
+294 PILLVRKKPNVKLAP

-335 DFPIVF
+335 DSPIVF

-346 SSLPLASDEAEIDAL
+346 SSLPLASDEKEIDSL
-361 SFIFDFKL
+361 HFIFDFKL

-385 CIDNAIRPMR
+385 RVDNAIRPMR

-413 SPKKILA
+413 PPKKILA

-431 LDSETSILLLS
+431 LDSETSVVLLS

-472 TILACD
+472 TLLACD
-478 KHKNYT
+478 KHQNYT
-484 TTKMAFDFNT
+484 TTQMAFEFNT

-508 NVLDALLQ
+508 SVLDALLQ

-525 GIIWDGS
+525 GIVWDGS

-537 KIYGAECFVGDFER
+537 KVYGAECFVGDFER

-556 RFEEFL
+556 RFEEFW
-562 LLGGEKAIKEPKRLV
+562 LLGGQKAIKEPRRLV

-599 DELEI
+599 DELGI

-609 DREIQSVATNS
+609 DKKIQSVATNS

-629 FSLDLVGTIS
+629 FSLGLVGTIS

-655 DEIAFYPFKIKNS
+655 DEIAFYPFEIKNS
-668 VVCLKE
+668 VVGLKE

-703 TALIAPFKKHVV
+703 TALIAPFKEHVV

-735 RGLKRQYFFHKHFP
+735 KKLQREYFFHKHFP
-749 PNDSSIPVGQALMAY
+749 PNDSSIPVGQALMAH

>member
-20 YTLAQKLELVGFVRN
+20 YTLAQKLGLVGFVRN
-35 TQVALEIILPAHKT
+35 AQAALEIILPAHKT

-64 LVEKIIISPYDKT
+64 LVEKIIISPYDKA
-77 LKFND
+77 LHFND

-95 LSQIPKDLGVCEDC
+95 LSQIPKDLGVCKDC

-115 KNSPYFHYAFNSCAK
+115 KNSLYFHYAFNSCAK
-130 CGARYSLLSA
+130 CGARYSLLNA
-140 LPYDRENSALKP
+140 MPYDRENSALKP
-152 FKLCG
+152 FKLCK
-157 FCAFVYKDANNKR
+157 FCTYTYQDPTNKR

-176 SCKKCGITLNYKRFK
+176 SCKKCGIALNYKRFK
-191 NDDALLECAKDIQK
+191 
-205 GKIIALKGND
+205 ND

-268 FKDLNTAK
+268 FKDLNSAK

-282 ALECESLNSTSA
+282 ELECESLISAST
-294 PILLARKKPNTPLAP
+294 PILLARKKPDTQLAP

-346 SSLPLASDEAEIDAL
+346 SSLPLASDEAEIDSL

-385 CIDNAIRPMR
+385 RVDNAIRPMR

-401 PLYLTLPKRSNH
+401 PLYLALPKHSNG

-472 TILACD
+472 TLLACD

-484 TTKMAFDFNT
+484 TTKMAFELNT

-508 NVLDALLQ
+508 SVLDALLQ
-516 DPHLNHPFI
+516 DPHLNHSFI

-551 IEEIA
+551 IEEVA
-556 RFEEFL
+556 RFEEFW
-562 LLGGEKAIKEPKRLV
+562 LLGGQKAIKEPKRLV

-585 LNKLLKRVQKHFKE
+585 LNKLLKRIQKHFKE

-609 DREIQSVATNS
+609 DKKIQSVATNS

-655 DEIAFYPFKIKNS
+655 DEIAFYPFEIKNS
-668 VVCLKE
+668 VVCLKD

-686 EPERIAKKF
+686 EPKRIAKKF

-703 TALIAPFKKHVV
+703 TALIAPFKEHVV

-726 LCEQLAKRL
+726 LCEQLAKRFKKL
-735 RGLKRQYFFHKHFP
+735 QREYFFHKHFP

>member
-20 YTLAQKLELVGFVRN
+20 YTLAQKLELIGFTRN
-35 TQVALEIILPAHKT
+35 TQAALEIILPAHKT

-64 LVEKIIISPYDKT
+64 LVEKTIISPYDKT

-95 LSQIPKDLGVCEDC
+95 LSQIPKDLGVCKDC

-130 CGARYSLLSA
+130 CGARYSLLNA

-157 FCAFVYKDANNKR
+157 FCASVYKDATNKR

-176 SCKKCGITLNYKRFK
+176 SCKKCGIALNYK
-191 NDDALLECAKDIQK
+191 Q
-205 GKIIALKGND
+205 LKND

-237 GFALLCDGRNF
+237 GFALLCDARNF
-248 QTIERLRLLKNR
+248 KTIERLRLLKNR
-260 PLKPFALM
+260 PLKPFVLM
-268 FKDLNTAK
+268 FKDLKSAK

-282 ALECESLNSTSA
+282 ELECESLNSVSA
-294 PILLARKKPNTPLAP
+294 PILLARKKPNTQLAP

-346 SSLPLASDEAEIDAL
+346 NSLPLASDEKEIDSL
-361 SFIFDFKL
+361 HFVFDFKL

-378 IDDSIAQ
+378 IDDSIVQ
-385 CIDNAIRPMR
+385 CVDNIIRPMR

-401 PLYLTLPKRSNH
+401 PLYLTLPKRSNG
-413 SPKKILA
+413 SPKKVLA

-484 TTKMAFDFNT
+484 TTQMAFEFNT

-508 NVLDALLQ
+508 SILDALLQ

-525 GIIWDGS
+525 GIVWDGS

-537 KIYGAECFVGDFER
+537 KVYGAECFVGDFER
-551 IEEIA
+551 IEEVA
-556 RFEEFL
+556 RFEEFW
-562 LLGGEKAIKEPKRLV
+562 LLGGQKAIKEPRRLV

-609 DREIQSVATNS
+609 DKKIQSVATNS

-629 FSLDLVGTIS
+629 FSLDLTGTIS

-668 VVCLKE
+668 VVRLKE

-686 EPERIAKKF
+686 KPECIAKKF

-703 TALIAPFKKHVV
+703 TALIAPFKGHVV

-735 RGLKRQYFFHKHFP
+735 KKLQREYFFHKHFP
-749 PNDSSIPVGQALMAY
+749 PNDSNIPVGQALMAY

>member
-1 MNKITLFGV
+1 M

-35 TQVALEIILPAHKT
+35 TQAALEIILPAHQT

-64 LVEKIIISPYDKT
+64 LVEKTIISPYDKT
-77 LKFND
+77 LKFNG

-95 LSQIPKDLGVCEDC
+95 LSQIPKDLGVCKDC

-115 KNSPYFHYAFNSCAK
+115 KNSPYFYYAFNSCAK
-130 CGARYSLLSA
+130 CGARYSFLSA

-152 FKLCG
+152 FKLCE
-157 FCAFVYKDANNKR
+157 FCASVYKDAHNKR

-176 SCKKCGITLNYKRFK
+176 SCKKCGIVLTYKRFK
-191 NDDALLECAKDIQK
+191 
-205 GKIIALKGND
+205 ND

-237 GFALLCDGRNF
+237 GFALLCDARNF

-282 ALECESLNSTSA
+282 ALECESLISASA
-294 PILLARKKPNTPLAP
+294 PILLARKKPDTPLAP

-346 SSLPLASDEAEIDAL
+346 SSLPLASDEAEIDSL
-361 SFIFDFKL
+361 NFIFDFKL
-369 THNRAIIHR
+369 THNRTIIHR
-378 IDDSIAQ
+378 IDDSITQ

-401 PLYLTLPKRSNH
+401 PLYLTLPKRSNG

-472 TILACD
+472 TLLACD

-508 NVLDALLQ
+508 SVLDALLQ

-525 GIIWDGS
+525 GIVWDGS

-537 KIYGAECFVGDFER
+537 KIYGAECFVGDLER
-551 IEEIA
+551 IEETA
-556 RFEEFL
+556 RFEEFW
-562 LLGGEKAIKEPKRLV
+562 LLGGQKAIKEPKRLV
-577 LEIALKHQ
+577 LEISLKHQ
-585 LNKLLKRVQKHFKE
+585 LNKLLKRIQKHFKE

-609 DREIQSVATNS
+609 DKKIQSVATNS

-629 FSLDLVGTIS
+629 FSLDLTGTIS

-655 DEIAFYPFKIKNS
+655 DEIAFYPFTIKNS
-668 VVCLKE
+668 VVGLKE

-703 TALIAPFKKHVV
+703 TALIVPFKEHVV

-735 RGLKRQYFFHKHFP
+735 RGLKREYFFHKHFP

>member
-10 VQGVGMRPFI
+10 VQGVGMRPFV
-20 YTLAQKLELVGFVRN
+20 YTLAQKLGLVGFVRN
-35 TQVALEIILPAHKT
+35 AQAALEIVLPAHKT

-64 LVEKIIISPYDKT
+64 LVEKIVISPYNKA
-77 LKFND
+77 LHFND

-130 CGARYSLLSA
+130 CGARYSLLNA

-157 FCAFVYKDANNKR
+157 FCASVYKDATNKR

-176 SCKKCGITLNYKRFK
+176 SCKKCGIALNYKRLK
-191 NDDALLECAKDIQK
+191 NDDALFKCAKDIQ
-205 GKIIALKGND
+205 
-215 DALLECAKDIQKGK
+215 EGK

-237 GFALLCDGRNF
+237 GFALVCDARNF
-248 QTIERLRLLKNR
+248 KTIERLRLLKNR

-268 FKDLNTAK
+268 FKDLKSAK

-282 ALECESLNSTSA
+282 ALECESLNSVSA
-294 PILLARKKPNTPLAP
+294 PILLARKKPNIKLAP

-335 DFPIVF
+335 DSPIIF

-346 SSLPLASDEAEIDAL
+346 NSLPLASDEKEIDSL
-361 SFIFDFKL
+361 HFIFDFKL

-385 CIDNAIRPMR
+385 HVDNAIRPMR

-401 PLYLTLPKRSNH
+401 PLYLTLPIRSFNA
-413 SPKKILA
+413 PKKILA

-431 LDSETSILLLS
+431 LDSETSVVLLS

-472 TILACD
+472 TLLACD
-478 KHKNYT
+478 KHQNYT
-484 TTKMAFDFNT
+484 TTKMAFEFNT

-508 NVLDALLQ
+508 SVLDALLQ

-525 GIIWDGS
+525 GIVWDGS

-537 KIYGAECFVGDFER
+537 KVYGAECFVGDFEC
-551 IEEIA
+551 IEEVA
-556 RFEEFL
+556 RFEEFW
-562 LLGGEKAIKEPKRLV
+562 LLGGQKAIKEPRRLV

-599 DELEI
+599 DELGI
-604 FQQMH
+604 FKQMH
-609 DREIQSVATNS
+609 DKKIQSVATNS

-655 DEIAFYPFKIKNS
+655 DEIAFYPFEIKNS
-668 VVCLKE
+668 VVGLKE

-695 FNSLVEII
+695 FNSLIEII
-703 TALIAPFKKHVV
+703 TALIVPFKGHVV

-735 RGLKRQYFFHKHFP
+735 KKLQREYFFHKHFP
-749 PNDSSIPVGQALMAY
+749 PNDSNIPVGQALMAY

>member
-1 MNKITLFGV
+1 M

-20 YTLAQKLELVGFVRN
+20 YTLAQKLELVGFARN
-35 TQVALEIILPAHKT
+35 TQAALEIILPAHKT

-64 LVEKIIISPYDKT
+64 LVEKIIISPYDKA

-95 LSQIPKDLGVCEDC
+95 LSQIPKDLGVCKDC

-152 FKLCG
+152 FKLCE
-157 FCAFVYKDANNKR
+157 FCASVYQDPTNKR

-191 NDDALLECAKDIQK
+191 
-205 GKIIALKGND
+205 ND

-294 PILLARKKPNTPLAP
+294 PILLARKKPNTPLAS

-378 IDDSIAQ
+378 IDDSIVQ
-385 CIDNAIRPMR
+385 RVDNIIRPMR

-401 PLYLTLPKRSNH
+401 PIYLTLPKRSNG

-484 TTKMAFDFNT
+484 TTQMAFEFNT

-508 NVLDALLQ
+508 SVLDALLQ
-516 DPHLNHPFI
+516 DPHLNNPFI
-525 GIIWDGS
+525 GIVWDGS

-537 KIYGAECFVGDFER
+537 KIYGAECFVGDLER
-551 IEEIA
+551 IEEVA

-562 LLGGEKAIKEPKRLV
+562 LLGGQKAIKEPKRLV
-577 LEIALKHQ
+577 LEISLKHQ
-585 LNKLLKRVQKHFKE
+585 LNKLLERVQKHFKE

-609 DREIQSVATNS
+609 DKKIQSIATNS
-620 IGRLFDIVA
+620 IGRLFDIIA
-629 FSLDLVGTIS
+629 FSLGLTGTIS

-655 DEIAFYPFKIKNS
+655 DEIAFYPFTIKNS
-668 VVCLKE
+668 VVCLKD

-695 FNSLVEII
+695 FNSLIEII
-703 TALIAPFKKHVV
+703 TALIAPFKEHVV

-749 PNDSSIPVGQALMAY
+749 PNDSSIPIGQALMAY

>member
-1 MNKITLFGV
+1 MCNDATLLNQITLFGV

-35 TQVALEIILPAHKT
+35 TQAALEIILPAHKT

-77 LKFND
+77 LKSND

-130 CGARYSLLSA
+130 CGARYSLLNA

-157 FCAFVYKDANNKR
+157 FCASTYQDPTNKR

-205 GKIIALKGND
+205 GKIIALKG
-215 DALLECAKDIQKGK
+215 
-229 IIALKGLG
+229 LG
-237 GFALLCDGRNF
+237 GFALLCDARNF

-378 IDDSIAQ
+378 IDDSIVQ
-385 CIDNAIRPMR
+385 CIDNAMCPMR

-401 PLYLTLPKRSNH
+401 PLYLTLPKRSND
-413 SPKKILA
+413 SQKKILA
-420 LGAEQKGHFSL
+420 FGAEQKGHFSL

-484 TTKMAFDFNT
+484 TTKMACDFNT

-508 NVLDALLQ
+508 SVLDALLQ
-516 DPHLNHPFI
+516 DPHLNDPFI

-537 KIYGAECFVGDFER
+537 KVYGAECFVGDFER

-585 LNKLLKRVQKHFKE
+585 LNKLLERVQKHFKE

-609 DREIQSVATNS
+609 DKKIQSIATNS

-629 FSLDLVGTIS
+629 FSLDLTGTIS

-695 FNSLVEII
+695 FNSLTEII
-703 TALIAPFKKHVV
+703 TALIAPFKEHVV

-749 PNDSSIPVGQALMAY
+749 PNDSSIPIGQALMAY

>member
-1 MNKITLFGV
+1 
-10 VQGVGMRPFI
+10 MRPFI

-35 TQVALEIILPAHKT
+35 TQAALEIILPAHKT

-77 LKFND
+77 LKSND

-130 CGARYSLLSA
+130 CGARYSLLNA

-157 FCAFVYKDANNKR
+157 FCTFVYKDANNKR

-205 GKIIALKGND
+205 GKIIALKG
-215 DALLECAKDIQKGK
+215 
-229 IIALKGLG
+229 LG
-237 GFALLCDGRNF
+237 GFALLCDARNF

-282 ALECESLNSTSA
+282 ALECESLNSTST

-378 IDDSIAQ
+378 IDDSIVQ
-385 CIDNAIRPMR
+385 CIDNAMRPMR

-401 PLYLTLPKRSNH
+401 PLYLTLPKRSND
-413 SPKKILA
+413 SQKKILA

-478 KHKNYT
+478 RHKNYT
-484 TTKMAFDFNT
+484 TTKMACGFNT

-508 NVLDALLQ
+508 SVLDALLQ
-516 DPHLNHPFI
+516 DPHLNNPFI

-629 FSLDLVGTIS
+629 FSLDLTGTIS

-703 TALIAPFKKHVV
+703 TALIMPFKEHVV

-726 LCEQLAKRL
+726 LCEQLAKQL

>member
-1 MNKITLFGV
+1 MRNDATLLNKITLFGV

-20 YTLAQKLELVGFVRN
+20 YALAQKLELVGFVRN
-35 TQVALEIILPAHKT
+35 TQAALEIILPAHKT

-64 LVEKIIISPYDKT
+64 LVEKIIISPYDKA

-95 LSQIPKDLGVCEDC
+95 LSQIPKDLSVCENC
-109 LREIRD
+109 LREIKD

-130 CGARYSLLSA
+130 CGARYSLLNA
-140 LPYDRENSALKP
+140 MPYDRENSALKP

-157 FCAFVYKDANNKR
+157 FCAFVYQDPTNKR

-176 SCKKCGITLNYKRFK
+176 SCKKCGIALNYKRFK

-205 GKIIALKGND
+205 GKIIALKG
-215 DALLECAKDIQKGK
+215 
-229 IIALKGLG
+229 LG
-237 GFALLCDGRNF
+237 GFALVCDARNF

-282 ALECESLNSTSA
+282 ALECESLNSASA
-294 PILLARKKPNTPLAP
+294 PILLARKKPDTKLAP

-346 SSLPLASDEAEIDAL
+346 SSLPLASNEAEIDAL

-378 IDDSIAQ
+378 IDDSIVQ
-385 CIDNAIRPMR
+385 RVDHTIRPMR

-413 SPKKILA
+413 PPQKILA

-431 LDSETSILLLS
+431 LDSETSVLLLS

-472 TILACD
+472 TLLACD

-484 TTKMAFDFNT
+484 TTQMAFDFNT

-508 NVLDALLQ
+508 SVLDALLQ

-537 KIYGAECFVGDFER
+537 KIYGAECFIGDFEY
-551 IEEIA
+551 IEEVA
-556 RFEEFL
+556 RFEEFW
-562 LLGGEKAIKEPKRLV
+562 LLGGQKAIKEPKRLV

-585 LNKLLKRVQKHFKE
+585 LNKLLGRVQKHFRE

-609 DREIQSVATNS
+609 DKKIQSVATNS

-655 DEIAFYPFKIKNS
+655 DEIAFYPFEIKNS
-668 VVCLKE
+668 VVGLKE

-686 EPERIAKKF
+686 EPKRIAKKF

-703 TALIAPFKKHVV
+703 TALIVPFKGHVV

-735 RGLKRQYFFHKHFP
+735 KKLQREYFFHKHFP

>member
-35 TQVALEIILPAHKT
+35 TQAALEIILPAHQT

-64 LVEKIIISPYDKT
+64 LVEKIIINPYDKT

-130 CGARYSLLSA
+130 CGARYSLLNA

-191 NDDALLECAKDIQK
+191 
-205 GKIIALKGND
+205 ND

-385 CIDNAIRPMR
+385 CIDNAMRPMR

-401 PLYLTLPKRSNH
+401 PLYLTLPKRSND
-413 SPKKILA
+413 SQKKILA

-431 LDSETSILLLS
+431 LDSETSTLLLS

-484 TTKMAFDFNT
+484 TTKMACDFNT

-508 NVLDALLQ
+508 SVLDALLQ
-516 DPHLNHPFI
+516 DPHLNNPFI

-585 LNKLLKRVQKHFKE
+585 LNKLLERVQKHFKE

-620 IGRLFDIVA
+620 IGRLFDIIA
-629 FSLDLVGTIS
+629 FSLDLTGTIS

-703 TALIAPFKKHVV
+703 TALIAPFKEHVV

-735 RGLKRQYFFHKHFP
+735 RELKRQYFFHKHFP
-749 PNDSSIPVGQALMAY
+749 PNDSSIPIGQALMAY

>member
-1 MNKITLFGV
+1 MCNDATLLNKITLFGV

-35 TQVALEIILPAHKT
+35 TQAALEIILPAHKT

-77 LKFND
+77 LKSND

-130 CGARYSLLSA
+130 CGARYSLLNA

-157 FCAFVYKDANNKR
+157 FCAFVYKDTNNKR

-205 GKIIALKGND
+205 GKIIALKG
-215 DALLECAKDIQKGK
+215 
-229 IIALKGLG
+229 LG
-237 GFALLCDGRNF
+237 GFALLCDARNF

-282 ALECESLNSTSA
+282 ALECESLNSTST
-294 PILLARKKPNTPLAP
+294 PILLARKKPDTPLAP

-385 CIDNAIRPMR
+385 CIDNAMRPMR

-401 PLYLTLPKRSNH
+401 PLYLTLPKRSND
-413 SPKKILA
+413 SQKKILA
-420 LGAEQKGHFSL
+420 FGAEQKGHFSL

-484 TTKMAFDFNT
+484 TTKMACDFNT

-508 NVLDALLQ
+508 SVLDALLQ
-516 DPHLNHPFI
+516 DPHLNDPFI

-537 KIYGAECFVGDFER
+537 KVYGAECFVGDFER

-585 LNKLLKRVQKHFKE
+585 LNKLLERVQKHFKE

-609 DREIQSVATNS
+609 DREIQSTATNS
-620 IGRLFDIVA
+620 IGRLFDIIA
-629 FSLDLVGTIS
+629 FSLDLTGTIS

-655 DEIAFYPFKIKNS
+655 DEIAFYPFTIKNS

-703 TALIAPFKKHVV
+703 TALIAPFKEHVV

>member
-35 TQVALEIILPAHKT
+35 TQAALEIILPAHKT

-130 CGARYSLLSA
+130 CGARYSLLNA

-152 FKLCG
+152 FKLCE

-191 NDDALLECAKDIQK
+191 
-205 GKIIALKGND
+205 ND

-294 PILLARKKPNTPLAP
+294 PILLARKKPNTQLAP

-314 SPFYGVILPYTPL
+314 SPFYGIILPYTPL

-335 DFPIVF
+335 DFPIIF

-346 SSLPLASDEAEIDAL
+346 NSLPLASDEAEIDSL

-385 CIDNAIRPMR
+385 CIDNAMRPMR

-401 PLYLTLPKRSNH
+401 PLYLTLPKRSND
-413 SPKKILA
+413 SQKKILA

-431 LDSETSILLLS
+431 LDSETSTLLLS

-472 TILACD
+472 TILVCD
-478 KHKNYT
+478 KHQNYT
-484 TTKMAFDFNT
+484 TTQMAYGFNT

-508 NVLDALLQ
+508 SVLDALLQ
-516 DPHLNHPFI
+516 DPHLNNPFI

-532 GAYEN
+532 GAYGN

-551 IEEIA
+551 IEEVA

-609 DREIQSVATNS
+609 DRKIQSVATNS

-668 VVCLKE
+668 VVGLKE

-703 TALIAPFKKHVV
+703 NALIAPFKEHVV

-735 RGLKRQYFFHKHFP
+735 KGLKRQYFFHKHFP
-749 PNDSSIPVGQALMAY
+749 PNDSSIPIGQALMAY

>member
-1 MNKITLFGV
+1 MCNDATLLNKITLFGV

-20 YTLAQKLELVGFVRN
+20 YTLAQKLGLVGFVRN
-35 TQVALEIILPAHKT
+35 AQVALEIVLPAHKT
-49 ESFLNALKKGLPPLA
+49 ESFLNALKKELPPLA
-64 LVEKIIISPYDKT
+64 LVEKIIISPYDKA
-77 LKFND
+77 LHFND

-95 LSQIPKDLGVCEDC
+95 LSQIPKDLGVCKDC

-115 KNSPYFHYAFNSCAK
+115 KNSPYFYYAFNSCAK
-130 CGARYSLLSA
+130 CGARYSLLNA

-152 FKLCG
+152 FKLCK
-157 FCAFVYKDANNKR
+157 FCASVYKDAHNKR

-176 SCKKCGITLNYKRFK
+176 SCKKCGIVLNYKRFK
-191 NDDALLECAKDIQK
+191 
-205 GKIIALKGND
+205 ND

-237 GFALLCDGRNF
+237 GFALLCDARNF

-268 FKDLNTAK
+268 FKDLNAAK
-276 QHAFLN
+276 QYAFLN

-294 PILLARKKPNTPLAP
+294 PILLARKKPNIKLAP

-369 THNRAIIHR
+369 THNRTIIHR

-385 CIDNAIRPMR
+385 RVDNIIRPMR

-401 PLYLTLPKRSNH
+401 PLYLTLPKRSNG

-431 LDSETSILLLS
+431 LDSETSVLLLS

-472 TILACD
+472 TFLACD
-478 KHKNYT
+478 KHQNYT
-484 TTKMAFDFNT
+484 TTQMAFEFNT

-508 NVLDALLQ
+508 SVLDALLQ

-537 KIYGAECFVGDFER
+537 KIYGAECFVGDLER
-551 IEEIA
+551 IEEVA
-556 RFEEFL
+556 RFEEFW
-562 LLGGEKAIKEPKRLV
+562 LLGGQKAIKEPKRLV

-609 DREIQSVATNS
+609 DKKIQSIATNS

-655 DEIAFYPFKIKNS
+655 DEIAFYPFEIKNS
-668 VVCLKE
+668 VVGLKE

-686 EPERIAKKF
+686 EPKRIAKKF

-703 TALIAPFKKHVV
+703 TALIAPFKEHVV

-749 PNDSSIPVGQALMAY
+749 PNDSNIPIGQALMAY

>member
-20 YTLAQKLELVGFVRN
+20 YALAQKLELVGFVRN
-35 TQVALEIILPAHKT
+35 TQAALEIILPAHKT

-64 LVEKIIISPYDKT
+64 LVEKIIISPYDKV
-77 LKFND
+77 LHFND

-95 LSQIPKDLGVCEDC
+95 LSQIPKDLGVCKDC

-115 KNSPYFHYAFNSCAK
+115 KNSPYFYYAFNSCTK
-130 CGARYSLLSA
+130 CGARYSLLNA

-152 FKLCG
+152 FKLCE
-157 FCAFVYKDANNKR
+157 FCASIYQDPTNKR

-176 SCKKCGITLNYKRFK
+176 SCKKCGIVLNYKRFK
-191 NDDALLECAKDIQK
+191 
-205 GKIIALKGND
+205 ND

-282 ALECESLNSTSA
+282 ALECESLTSA
-294 PILLARKKPNTPLAP
+294 STPILLARKKPDTPLAP

-346 SSLPLASDEAEIDAL
+346 SSLPLASDEAEIDSL

-378 IDDSIAQ
+378 IDDSIVQ
-385 CIDNAIRPMR
+385 RVDNVIRPMR

-401 PLYLTLPKRSNH
+401 PLYLTLPKRSNG

-420 LGAEQKGHFSL
+420 LGAQQKGHFSL

-472 TILACD
+472 TLLACD
-478 KHKNYT
+478 KHQNYT
-484 TTKMAFDFNT
+484 TTKMAFELNT

-508 NVLDALLQ
+508 SILDALLQ

-532 GAYEN
+532 GAYDN

-551 IEEIA
+551 IEEVA
-556 RFEEFL
+556 RFEEFW
-562 LLGGEKAIKEPKRLV
+562 LLGGQKAIKEPRRLV

-609 DREIQSVATNS
+609 DKKIQSVATNS

-629 FSLDLVGTIS
+629 FSLDLTGTIS

-655 DEIAFYPFKIKNS
+655 DEIAFYPFTIKNS
-668 VVCLKE
+668 VVGLKA

-686 EPERIAKKF
+686 EPKRIAKKF

-703 TALIAPFKKHVV
+703 TALIAPFKEHVV

-735 RGLKRQYFFHKHFP
+735 KKLQREYFFHKHFP
-749 PNDSSIPVGQALMAY
+749 PNDSSIPIGQALMAY

>member
-1 MNKITLFGV
+1 
-10 VQGVGMRPFI
+10 MRPFI

-35 TQVALEIILPAHKT
+35 TQAALEIILPAHKT

-115 KNSPYFHYAFNSCAK
+115 KNSPYFYYAFNSCAK
-130 CGARYSLLSA
+130 CGARYSLLNA

-152 FKLCG
+152 FKLCR
-157 FCAFVYKDANNKR
+157 FCAFVYKDTNNKR

-191 NDDALLECAKDIQK
+191 NDDALLECT
-205 GKIIALKGND
+205 
-215 DALLECAKDIQKGK
+215 KDIQKGK

-294 PILLARKKPNTPLAP
+294 PILLARKKPNTQLAP

-346 SSLPLASDEAEIDAL
+346 SSLPLVSDEAEIDSL

-385 CIDNAIRPMR
+385 RVDNIIRPMR

-401 PLYLTLPKRSNH
+401 PLYLTLPKRSNC
-413 SPKKILA
+413 SQKKILA

-478 KHKNYT
+478 KHQNYT
-484 TTKMAFDFNT
+484 TTKMACGFNT

-508 NVLDALLQ
+508 SVLDALLQ

-525 GIIWDGS
+525 GIVWDGS

-551 IEEIA
+551 IEEMA
-556 RFEEFL
+556 RFEEFW

-577 LEIALKHQ
+577 LEISLKHQ

-609 DREIQSVATNS
+609 DKKIQSIATNS

-686 EPERIAKKF
+686 EPKRIAKKF

-703 TALIAPFKKHVV
+703 TALIAPFKEHVV

-749 PNDSSIPVGQALMAY
+749 PNDSSIPIGQALMAY

>member
-1 MNKITLFGV
+1 M

-35 TQVALEIILPAHKT
+35 TQAALEIILPAHKT

-95 LSQIPKDLGVCEDC
+95 LSQIPKDLGVCKDC

-115 KNSPYFHYAFNSCAK
+115 KNSPYFYYAFNSCAK
-130 CGARYSLLSA
+130 CGARYSLLNA
-140 LPYDRENSALKP
+140 MPYDRENSALKP
-152 FKLCG
+152 FKLCE
-157 FCAFVYKDANNKR
+157 FCASVYQDPTNKR

-176 SCKKCGITLNYKRFK
+176 SCKKCGIALNYKRFK
-191 NDDALLECAKDIQK
+191 NDDALLECT
-205 GKIIALKGND
+205 
-215 DALLECAKDIQKGK
+215 KDIQKGK

-237 GFALLCDGRNF
+237 GFAFLCDARNF

-282 ALECESLNSTSA
+282 ALECESLTFTSA
-294 PILLARKKPNTPLAP
+294 PILLARKKPDTQLAP

-346 SSLPLASDEAEIDAL
+346 SSLPLASDEKEIDSL
-361 SFIFDFKL
+361 HFIFDFKL

-385 CIDNAIRPMR
+385 RVDNAIRPMR
-395 LARGFA
+395 LARGFT
-401 PLYLTLPKRSNH
+401 PLYLTLPKRSNG

-431 LDSETSILLLS
+431 LDSKTSVLLLS

-472 TILACD
+472 TLLACD
-478 KHKNYT
+478 KHQNYT
-484 TTKMAFDFNT
+484 TTKMAFELNT

-508 NVLDALLQ
+508 SVLDALLQ

-537 KIYGAECFVGDFER
+537 KIYGAECFIGDFER
-551 IEEIA
+551 IEEVA
-556 RFEEFL
+556 RFEEFW
-562 LLGGEKAIKEPKRLV
+562 LLGGQKAIKEPKRLV

-585 LNKLLKRVQKHFKE
+585 LNKLLRRVQKHFKE

-609 DREIQSVATNS
+609 DKKIQSVATNS

-655 DEIAFYPFKIKNS
+655 DEIAFYPFEIKNS
-668 VVCLKE
+668 VVRLKE

-686 EPERIAKKF
+686 EPKRIAKKF

-703 TALIAPFKKHVV
+703 TALIVPFKEHVV

-726 LCEQLAKRL
+726 LCEQLAQRL